1 MNLPLTQVEK
11 RAAQIAG
18 LLDRLPPPRLASLW
32 GRAADFIKTDRLD
45 PATMAQILERQCFF
59 TQVSF
64 KKVGGRQI
72 RTYRSDVVEI
82 PIQFAWQIA
91 AHLRTSRK
99 KDRRQTLQEKQSFD
113 LLIEKAKRKKEK
125 LREKN
130 KEMSATAAE
139 REAAEWA
146 AEGTNYSVETIR
158 RAMQRK
164 GA

>member
-1 MNLPLTQVEK
+1 MNLPLTQIEK

-32 GRAADFIKTDRLD
+32 GRAADFMKTDRLD

-64 KKVGGRQI
+64 KKVGGRQV

-99 KDRRQTLQEKQSFD
+99 KDRRQTLQEKQSFAWR
-113 LLIEKAKRKKEK
+113 IEKAKRKKEE
-125 LREKN
+125 LRAKN
-130 KEMSATAAE
+130 KDATAAE

-164 GA
+164 GE